1 MRICVKIGTIA
12 TENFSIVIIVVVL
25 RCAQDAGDNDFL
37 QLPLAR
43 SKVSSFH
50 ILNHSCFSNH

>member
-1 MRICVKIGTIA
+1 MKIGTIA

-37 QLPLAR
+37 QLPVAR